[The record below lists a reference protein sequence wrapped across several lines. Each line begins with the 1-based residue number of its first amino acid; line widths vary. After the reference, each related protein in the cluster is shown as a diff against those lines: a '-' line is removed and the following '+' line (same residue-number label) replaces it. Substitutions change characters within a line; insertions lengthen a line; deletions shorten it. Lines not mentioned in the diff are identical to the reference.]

1 MIIQTIQ
8 TEKIT
13 VGSTTLLGI
22 VGAALSEMQEGSILV
37 ITSKI
42 VSICEGR
49 VVKIGTKDKRELI
62 REEAQFLIP
71 TEKSKY
77 NIALTISRNML
88 IPTAGID
95 ESNGDGYYILWPRDP
110 YKTSRDIRRYLI
122 TRFRLTDVG
131 VLITDSKTTP
141 LRWGTNGVALGHA
154 GFDGLNN
161 YIGTP
166 DIFGRNLEV
175 TKANIVDGLAAAAV
189 VAMGEGNEQTP
200 LAVISDIPFVHFDTT
215 SPTAKQIRELRIDL
229 SEDLYSPLIQNA
241 PWVKGKAK

>member
-1 MIIQTIQ
+1 MNIRTIK

-13 VGSTTLLGI
+13 VGHTSLTDILDSVTLSLAEQS
-22 VGAALSEMQEGSILV
+22 VLV
-37 ITSKI
+37 ITSKV
-42 VSICEGR
+42 VSISEGR

-110 YKTSRDIRRYLI
+110 YKTSWDVRRYLI
-122 TRFRLTDVG
+122 TRFGLTDVG
-131 VLITDSKTTP
+131 VVITDSKTTP

-175 TKANIVDGLAAAAV
+175 TKANIADGLAAAAV

-200 LAVISDIPFVHFDTT
+200 LAVISDIPFVHFDAT